1 MRARNISAAWLV
13 LANAVLTMLVGT
25 GVVDWTEA
33 QVALVYAEVNTVS
46 ALLLALYLHFYP
58 DTKREPVAVA
68 ASVTAVAVST
78 TALLSGFQVW
88 ELNDAQNAL
97 VVSVVSALVAL
108 VATAFA
114 RQQVVA
120 ETAPPT
126 EHTPGPEVNPE
137 GQGEL

>member
-25 GVVDWTEA
+25 GVVDWSDA

-68 ASVTAVAVST
+68 ASLTAVAVST

-88 ELNDAQNAL
+88 HLNDAQNAL

-120 ETAPPT
+120 EVAPPT
-126 EHTPGPEVNPE
+126 EHTPGPVVNPE